1 MLIAEVLAD
10 KPSQTALMLPA
21 MGAVDCLKKERQNK
35 GAVLQVAGLGDR
47 SKAVLQSRY
56 VSDGFA
62 VF

>member
-1 MLIAEVLAD
+1 
-10 KPSQTALMLPA
+10 MLPA
-21 MGAVDCLKKERQNK
+21 MGAVDWLKKERQNK

-47 SKAVLQSRY
+47 SKAVLQIRY